1 MDTQIKILVVNY
13 YPLAIKG
20 ITSAAFF
27 QNNRTTN
34 ELREKEE
41 GASHPKKPKPW
52 VKPTL
57 KVKKRKDWTK
67 AETQA
72 VSGIRTQSIH

>member
-1 MDTQIKILVVNY
+1 MKYFN
-13 YPLAIKG
+13 PLLA
-20 ITSAAFF
+20 SAALS
-27 QNNRTTN
+27 QNNRTAN

-41 GASHPKKPKPW
+41 GASHPKKREPW

-67 AETQA
+67 VEAQA
-72 VSGIRTQSIH
+72 VSDTRKHHSPSPVIKNIDGST